1 MEPEDYI
8 KKWNENPDDPVFK
21 TKEGMELVE
30 VIQEYVKTYKS
41 IQKRGSESI
50 EADKDAAGIKD

>member
-21 TKEGMELVE
+21 TKEGKELAE
-30 VIQEYVKTYKS
+30 VIQKYVKTYKS
-41 IQKRGSESI
+41 IQKRRF
-50 EADKDAAGIKD
+50 